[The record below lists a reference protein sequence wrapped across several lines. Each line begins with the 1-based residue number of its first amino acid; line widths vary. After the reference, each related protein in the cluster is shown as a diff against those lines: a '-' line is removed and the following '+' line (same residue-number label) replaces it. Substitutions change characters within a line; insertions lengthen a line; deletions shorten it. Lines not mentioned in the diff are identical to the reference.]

1 MIAFTAAEI
10 ADITNGRLAADPGIT
25 PGSVVTDS
33 REATPGSL
41 YVAKPGETADGHDF
55 VGAAF
60 ERGAVLALV
69 QHDVADDAGR
79 NHPAVVVQ
87 DPVLAMGAL
96 AAETVRRIRAGRA
109 ADGEPLTVIG
119 ITGSAGKTTTKD
131 LLAGILAAEGTT
143 VAPQGS
149 YNGEV
154 GVPLTVF
161 KAGADTRYLVIEMGA
176 TGVGHISY
184 LAEMVRPDIG
194 VVLGVG
200 TAHAGEFGGVENIAR
215 AKGELVE
222 ALAGT
227 GTAVLNLDD
236 ARVAAMAGRTSAT
249 VLGYSAQPSRDDH
262 SDEVGEERVGEE
274 RVGEERVGE
283 ERVGPGRA
291 GAERVRAEG
300 AELNADGHPE
310 FDLFLPGEAA
320 GHHVTAR
327 LIGAH
332 HIANLLAAA
341 AAAHAAGVPAAR
353 IAASLSSQAAASRW
367 RMERTERAD
376 GVTVINDAYNANPE
390 SMRAALRTLA
400 DLGRGR
406 RTWAVLGAMLELGD
420 DSIREHI
427 AVGTQVVRLNISR
440 LVVVGREAR
449 SLYVSAINEGSWGNE
464 CVFAETPQEAYEL
477 LQAELEP
484 GDLVLFKSSN
494 SIGLRHLGDRIALPP
509 QAPGTAAGAGERRTA
524 DSAAGNAA
532 GTATEGSALL

>member
-10 ADITNGRLAADPGIT
+10 AHITNGRLAAEPGII

-33 REATPGSL
+33 REALAGSL

-60 ERGAVLALV
+60 GRGAVLALV
-69 QHDVADDAGR
+69 ERDVADTADDAGR
-79 NHPAVVVQ
+79 NYPAVVVQ
-87 DPVLAMGAL
+87 DSVLAMGAL
-96 AAETVRRIRAGRA
+96 AAEAVRRIRARRA
-109 ADGEPLTVIG
+109 AEGVPLTVIG

-131 LLAGILAAEGTT
+131 LLAGILAAEGET

-161 KAGADTRYLVIEMGA
+161 TAGYGTRYLVIEMGA
-176 TGVGHISY
+176 TGIGHIRF
-184 LAEMVRPDIG
+184 LADMVRPDIG
-194 VVLGVG
+194 VVLCVG
-200 TAHAGEFGGVENIAR
+200 TAHAGEFGGVENIAV

-222 ALAGT
+222 ALPAG

-236 ARVAAMAGRTSAT
+236 ARVAAMAVRTRAT
-249 VLGYSAQPSRDDH
+249 VLGYSARPDRT
-262 SDEVGEERVGEE
+262 GL
-274 RVGEERVGE
+274 
-283 ERVGPGRA
+283 PGAA
-291 GAERVRAEG
+291 GGKCVRAEG
-300 AELNADGHPE
+300 VELNAAGSPE
-310 FDLFLPGEAA
+310 FELFLPGAPEAGGSA
-320 GHHVTAR
+320 ADRAAPLHVAAR

-332 HIANLLAAA
+332 HISNLLAAA
-341 AAAHAAGVPAAR
+341 AAAHAAGVPADR
-353 IAASLSSQAAASRW
+353 IAASLSAQTAASRW

-406 RTWAVLGAMLELGD
+406 RTWAVLGAMLELGP
-420 DSIREHI
+420 DSIREHM
-427 AVGTQVVRLNISR
+427 AVGTQVVRLNITR

-449 SLYVSAINEGSWGNE
+449 SLYVSAVNEGSWGDE
-464 CVFAETPQEAYEL
+464 CVFAETAEEAYEL

-509 QAPGTAAGAGERRTA
+509 QAAGATA
-524 DSAAGNAA
+524 EPPAGKPAE
-532 GTATEGSALL
+532 TATEGSALL

>member
-1 MIAFTAAEI
+1 MIALTAAEI
-10 ADITNGRLAADPGIT
+10 ADITNGRLAAEPDIT

-33 REATPGSL
+33 REAAAGSL
-41 YVAKPGETADGHDF
+41 YVAKTGEAADGHDF

-69 QHDVADDAGR
+69 EHEVAGADGQ
-79 NHPAVVVQ
+79 NYPAVVVQ
-87 DPVLAMGAL
+87 DSVLAMGAL
-96 AAETVRRIRAGRA
+96 AAESVRRIRARRNAEGA
-109 ADGEPLTVIG
+109 PLTVIG

-131 LLAGILAAEGTT
+131 LLAGILTTAGENGLGART

-161 KAGADTRYLVIEMGA
+161 KADFDTRYLVIEMGA
-176 TGVGHISY
+176 TGVGHIRY
-184 LAEMVRPDIG
+184 LADMVRPDIG

-200 TAHAGEFGGVENIAR
+200 TAHAGEFGGVENIAI

-222 ALAGT
+222 ALPEAGT
-227 GTAVLNLDD
+227 AILNLDD
-236 ARVAAMAGRTSAT
+236 ARVAGMAGRTGAA
-249 VLGYSAQPSRDDH
+249 VLGYTAEAARDDR
-262 SDEVGEERVGEE
+262 SDG
-274 RVGEERVGE
+274 
-283 ERVGPGRA
+283 A
-291 GAERVRAEG
+291 GAQRVRAEG
-300 AELNADGHPE
+300 VELNASGSPE
-310 FDLFLPGEAA
+310 FQLFLPGDTA
-320 GHHVTAR
+320 GHHVSSR

-332 HIANLLAAA
+332 HVSNLLAAA
-341 AAAHAAGVPAAR
+341 AAAHAAGIAPAA
-353 IAASLSSQAAASRW
+353 IAASLSAQTAASRW

-376 GVTVINDAYNANPE
+376 GVTIINDAYNANPE

-406 RTWAVLGAMLELGD
+406 RTWAVLGAMLELGP

-449 SLYVSAINEGSWGNE
+449 SLYVSAVNEGSWGDE
-464 CVFAETPQEAYEL
+464 CIFAETADEAYEL
-477 LQAELEP
+477 LQAELQP

-509 QAPGTAAGAGERRTA
+509 RAPGGTAAGAAANAAE
-524 DSAAGNAA
+524 SAAEKPA

>member
-10 ADITNGRLAADPGIT
+10 ADITNGRLAAEPGIT

-33 REATPGSL
+33 REAAPGSL

-55 VGAAF
+55 VAAAF

-69 QHDVADDAGR
+69 EHDVANDAGVSY
-79 NHPAVVVQ
+79 PAVVVQ
-87 DPVLAMGAL
+87 DSVLAMGAL
-96 AAETVRRIRAGRA
+96 AAEAVRRIRAGRA
-109 ADGEPLTVIG
+109 AAGGTLTVIG

-161 KAGADTRYLVIEMGA
+161 KAGVDTRYLVIEMGA

-184 LAEMVRPDIG
+184 LADMVRPDIG

-200 TAHAGEFGGVENIAR
+200 TAHAGEFGGVENIAL

-222 ALAGT
+222 ALPSAGT
-227 GTAVLNLDD
+227 AILNLDD
-236 ARVAAMAGRTSAT
+236 ARVAAMAGRTGAT
-249 VLGYSAQPSRDDH
+249 VLGFTAQPVG
-262 SDEVGEERVGEE
+262 SDSAGS
-274 RVGEERVGE
+274 
-283 ERVGPGRA
+283 GPA
-291 GAERVRAEG
+291 GADRVRAERVW
-300 AELNADGHPE
+300 LNPGGSPE
-310 FDLFLPGEAA
+310 FELFLPGDTT
-320 GHHVTAR
+320 GHHVSAK

-353 IAASLSSQAAASRW
+353 IAASLSAQTAASRW

-406 RTWAVLGAMLELGD
+406 RTWAVLGAMLELGP
-420 DSIREHI
+420 DSIREHM

-449 SLYVSAINEGSWGNE
+449 SLYVSAVNEGSWGNE
-464 CVFAETPQEAYEL
+464 CVFAETPEEAYQL

-509 QAPGTAAGAGERRTA
+509 QAPGTAAGSAEGQAAENPAGDT
-524 DSAAGNAA
+524 A